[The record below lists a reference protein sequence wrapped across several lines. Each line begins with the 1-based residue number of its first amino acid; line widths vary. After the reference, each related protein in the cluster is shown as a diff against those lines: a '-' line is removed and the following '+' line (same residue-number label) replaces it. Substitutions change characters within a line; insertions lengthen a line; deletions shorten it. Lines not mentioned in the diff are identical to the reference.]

1 MQNLI
6 LGVLNL
12 IKLKN
17 FIIRLYKANINHLLN
32 TKAIGLIKQHCLL
45 ILNMFCTNASLFVFF
60 SFILT
65 ITPLYVQI
73 IQIHGN
79 DVHRPLLRI
88 YNRNYNFLI
97 KIFLRPF
104 IRFRHRTEYGNK
116 ISSLMNIEPEKI

>member
-1 MQNLI
+1 MHY
-6 LGVLNL
+6 
-12 IKLKN
+12 
-17 FIIRLYKANINHLLN
+17 FS
-32 TKAIGLIKQHCLL
+32 
-45 ILNMFCTNASLFVFF
+45 FFF

-116 ISSLMNIEPEKI
+116 ISSLMNIEPEKILVHTEVVGTKALFLHKRTDDHRNL